1 MKVLVISPKNRT
13 TYNFRGDLI
22 KEMIARGNEVVATG
36 PNQDNVDKIL
46 ELGARFVEIP
56 MNKNGVNP
64 LKDLEYEK
72 ALYELFL
79 KEQPDVVF
87 GYTSKPVIYGTLAA
101 KKAAKKLKK
110 KIRTVPMI
118 TGVGYAFT
126 ATTTK
131 AKLIKAI
138 MSFLYKSSLKKA
150 DVVLF
155 QNEDDKALFES
166 MKLVSADKTGLV
178 NGSGVNTEK
187 FAVCDYPEKTTFF
200 MLSRVMYSKGIREY
214 LKACEIVKEKYP
226 DVRCMLLGACESI
239 QDSLTE
245 EQLKPYIDKGIIEHF
260 GETNNV
266 AEYYAQCSVYVLP
279 SYREGTPRTVLEAM
293 SMGRA
298 IITTDAPGCRGT
310 VIDGETGYLVPVKDA
325 EALAEKMITFINN
338 PDLIKE
344 MGEKSASY
352 CREKY
357 DVKTVNNFMLKY
369 LNL

>member
-13 TYNFRGDLI
+13 AYNFRGDLI
-22 KEMIARGNEVVATG
+22 KEIIAKGNEVVVTG

-46 ELGARFVEIP
+46 ELGASFVEIP

-64 LKDLEYEK
+64 LKDLKYQN
-72 ALYELFL
+72 ALYKLFL
-79 KEQPDVVF
+79 KEKPDVVF
-87 GYTSKPVIYGTLAA
+87 SYTSKPVIYGTMAA
-101 KKAAKKLKK
+101 KKAEKKLGK
-110 KIRTVPMI
+110 KIRIVPMI

-126 ATTTK
+126 ANTKK
-131 AKLIKAI
+131 AKIIRAI
-138 MSFLYKSSLKKA
+138 MSMLYKRSLKRA

-155 QNEDDKALFES
+155 QNEDDNALFEKL
-166 MKLVSADKTGLV
+166 KLVKSEKTGLV

-187 FAVCDYPEKTTFF
+187 FAVCKYPEQITFF

-214 LKACEIVKEKYP
+214 LRACEIVKEKYP
-226 DVRCMLLGACESI
+226 SVRCMLLGACENI

-245 EQLKPYIDKGIIEHF
+245 QQLKPYIENGIIEHF

-266 AEYYAQCSVYVLP
+266 AQYYAQCSVYVLP

-298 IITTDAPGCRGT
+298 IITTDAPGCRGP
-310 VIDGETGYLVPVKDA
+310 VKDSETGFLVPVKNA
-325 EALAEKMITFINN
+325 EALAEKMILFINN

-357 DVKTVNNFMLKY
+357 DINKVNNEMLKY
-369 LNL
+369 LEL